1 MALVDY
7 NAEWAQE
14 TKRMIDI
21 EGGVSEV
28 VQTDVTD
35 EESCKNA
42 VNKTVE
48 LFGTVNILIN
58 IGEYTSA
65 PHETYGI

>member
-7 NAEWAQE
+7 NAERAQE

-35 EESCKNA
+35 EKSCKNA
-42 VNKTVE
+42 VSKTVE

-58 IGEYTSA
+58 IGEHSFE
-65 PHETYGI
+65 PHNTYGI